1 MFKVLFS
8 KRLNLRT
15 ENGLKVSNSW
25 RQTINQRGGGSV
37 PHRTLHPRGTGA
49 AAAYR
54 LVALHQLVGGDGSVQ
69 AGFAHVDVS
78 VLGEAGQQGQ
88 QRLRVHVVV
97 VVHVA
102 KPPKPASQSDRS
114 QMAGSLV
121 RTGTGSTSSDPPKA
135 IMGLTHVV
143 REHLNVSPFA

>member
-25 RQTINQRGGGSV
+25 RQTINQRGGGGSV
-37 PHRTLHPRGTGA
+37 PHRTPRPLHPRGTGA

-114 QMAGSLV
+114 QTAGSLV
-121 RTGTGSTSSDPPKA
+121 RTGTGSTSSVPPRPSW
-135 IMGLTHVV
+135 G
-143 REHLNVSPFA
+143 